1 MNRKRIGSGLGKLAG
16 LCVLAGALVAGLLF
30 PATATLGFVSN
41 KISDQVQSTVA
52 EMLNTGPPLM
62 TTVTDKDGAPI
73 AHLYDQYRVRT
84 PPDKISQH
92 MKDALLAIE
101 DRRFYDHHGVDWLAS
116 LRALA
121 RNNASGSVQQGASTL
136 TQQYVKNYLVHV
148 VARNNKN
155 AQREAQEQSITRKLR
170 EARIAIGLET
180 ALGKDEILR
189 RYLDLVPFGSTIFG
203 ITAAA
208 QAYFDTTPD
217 KLTIPQA
224 ATLAGMV
231 NSPTYL
237 DPEARPDKAIE
248 RRNLVI
254 DAMVHSEKLSKEEAD
269 RHKAVPLGLQDPVRP
284 LQTGC
289 VGAGPSYGFF
299 CSFLVQ
305 HLVEKGFDL
314 EELKVG
320 GYRVETTLDPK
331 ITEHAKQ
338 AVEAQAPKTTPGVAN
353 TMAVVRPGKD
363 AHEVV
368 ALVANRDYGLD
379 KDKFETQFDLPSGVE
394 NKFGTGSVYKVFT
407 AAAALEKGIG
417 VDTVVD
423 SPNTYTSRVFKG
435 GAPSCPAT
443 GEPNTYWYCLSN
455 HNDRYPPKMPLKQAL
470 ATSPNTAFVILEE
483 KVGLQAVVDMASK
496 LGMRRTMA
504 TNIAG
509 VPPDPKGAKDLRMTQ
524 AEFYASNGNASFTLG
539 PAPSSTL
546 ELANVAAT
554 VMSGGTWCEPTP
566 IRRVLDRDGKP
577 VELAKSPCEQAVPE
591 PLANALATGLSED
604 SKGQGTAAVS
614 AKKAGW
620 KRPMM
625 GKTGTTEEYKSA
637 AYLGATPDYAGAVQV
652 FNDSTSPKGI
662 CVGAGAPTLCPE
674 GNIYG
679 GTVPAATW
687 FDTMMKVHDGLP
699 EKPLPQVEERFLKGD
714 TQMKVPDVVGTEL
727 GKAKA
732 LLRDAGYEVT
742 TVSVASDKPAGAV
755 VDQSP
760 RGMALRGT
768 PVTLSVSN
776 GSAPPP
782 KPAAPPAT
790 TAAPAPPT
798 PAVTPAEPGTPS
810 PTPEP
815 TSTVPGQPSPPTPGP
830 TPSPTPGRSSSPA
843 PEPTSPVP
851 GRPSSPAPG
860 QSSSPAPEPTSPAP
874 GQTPTPTS
882 GRSSFPSSKPPPPIP
897 GPAPSPAPKES
908 SPAPPPTS

>member
-1 MNRKRIGSGLGKLAG
+1 MNRKRIGSGVGKLAG

-30 PATATLGFVSN
+30 PVTATLGFVSN

-52 EMLNTGPPLM
+52 EMLNSGPPLM

-148 VARNNKN
+148 VARKDKN
-155 AQREAQEQSITRKLR
+155 AQREAQEQSVTRKLR
-170 EARIAIGLET
+170 EARIAIGIET
-180 ALGKDEILR
+180 ALSKDEILR

-203 ITAAA
+203 VTAAA

-254 DAMVHSEKLSKEEAD
+254 DAMVASEKLSKEEAD
-269 RHKAVPLGLQDPVRP
+269 RHKAVPLGLQNPVRP

-299 CSFLVQ
+299 CSFVVQ
-305 HLVEKGFDL
+305 YLVEAGFDL
-314 EELKVG
+314 EELKIG

-331 ITEHAKQ
+331 ITDHAKK

-435 GAPSCPAT
+435 GATSCPPT

-509 VPPDPKGAKDLRMTQ
+509 VPPDPKGPKDLRMTQ

-546 ELANVAAT
+546 ELANVGAT
-554 VMSGGTWCEPTP
+554 IMSGGTWCEPSP
-566 IRRVLDRDGKP
+566 IRRVVDRDGKP
-577 VELAKSPCEQAVPE
+577 VELRKPPCEQAVPE
-591 PLANALATGLSED
+591 PLANALAVGLSED

-614 AKKAGW
+614 AKKANW
-620 KRPMM
+620 TRPMM

-662 CVGAGAPTLCPE
+662 CIGSGPPTLCPE

-732 LLRDAGYEVT
+732 LLRDAGYEVK
-742 TVSVASDKPAGAV
+742 TVSVDSPKPAGAV

-760 RGMALRGT
+760 RGVAMRGT
-768 PVTLSVSN
+768 SVTLSVSS
-776 GSAPPP
+776 GKAPPP
-782 KPAAPPAT
+782 KT
-790 TAAPAPPT
+790 TAAPAPPA
-798 PAVTPAEPGTPS
+798 PSAEAVTPPAPVTPS
-810 PTPEP
+810 PAPEPPSSPAPEP
-815 TSTVPGQPSPPTPGP
+815 TPERTSWPAPKPTSPPLPDPSSSPPGQLPTSPVPEPSSAPAPQPSPPTPGP
-830 TPSPTPGRSSSPA
+830 SPTPPA
-843 PEPTSPVP
+843 H
-851 GRPSSPAPG
+851 
-860 QSSSPAPEPTSPAP
+860 
-874 GQTPTPTS
+874 
-882 GRSSFPSSKPPPPIP
+882 
-897 GPAPSPAPKES
+897 
-908 SPAPPPTS
+908 